1 MIILFLL
8 MALVVLAIAVQLWG
22 ANSADGV
29 NSPEWERRQRWFG
42 FH

>member
-8 MALVVLAIAVQLWG
+8 MALVVLALAMYRWG
-22 ANSADGV
+22 ADSSDGMNSL
-29 NSPEWERRQRWFG
+29 EWERRQRWFG